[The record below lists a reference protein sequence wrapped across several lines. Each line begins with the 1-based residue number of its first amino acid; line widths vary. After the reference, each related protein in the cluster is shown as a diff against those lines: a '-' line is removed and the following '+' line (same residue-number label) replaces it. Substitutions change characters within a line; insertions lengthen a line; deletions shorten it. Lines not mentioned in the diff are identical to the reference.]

1 MKEKGDNNK
10 IKLNNND
17 VIFLEKWKIIRNW
30 CYLYNYLLLSIIKC
44 LLYVCLESIFI

>member
-17 VIFLEKWKIIRNW
+17 VIPLEKRKTIRNRR
-30 CYLYNYLLLSIIKC
+30 YLYNHLLLSIIKC
-44 LLYVCLESIFI
+44 LLHVCLESIFI